1 MLHTRYNLLYYSTQ
15 HEVVLYYILFGCPDY
30 LIFEPGMGYFFHSR
44 FFQTSF
50 VQWLFSFAQNLQTLV
65 TILIYKNVFGPL
77 GYSAS
82 AYDWLAPKGTVKF
95 RK

>member
-1 MLHTRYNLLYYSTQ
+1 MKWFCTIFSL
-15 HEVVLYYILFGCPDY
+15 GAPDY

-95 RK
+95 RI